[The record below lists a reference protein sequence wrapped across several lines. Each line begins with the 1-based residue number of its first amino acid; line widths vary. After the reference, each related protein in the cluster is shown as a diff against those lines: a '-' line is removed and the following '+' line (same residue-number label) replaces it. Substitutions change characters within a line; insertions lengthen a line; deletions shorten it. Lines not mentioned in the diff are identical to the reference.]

1 MPSANATQHI
11 VTTALRR
18 STVLVLL
25 GSQLCAAMAGTLED
39 VRERGS
45 LRCGIS
51 ENSPS
56 FSTINEDGER
66 VGIDIDHCKTIS
78 AAVFGEIKIEYV
90 VLTPHTAFTTV
101 QSGGVDVFCGGATWT
116 FTRDVPMGLDATG
129 IYFYG
134 GQGFVTRRDANVRS
148 VADLDGATI
157 CVVQGTTNEQN
168 LADYFAAHEL
178 EYKSL
183 TFSDFERG
191 LSAYRSGRC
200 DAFTTQR
207 TGLAIRAMG
216 WPDRE
221 EHLILNALISKE
233 PQTALV
239 RQGDDAWRD
248 LVFWAFNARVAAE
261 ELGVSQAN
269 VEDMRAKS
277 NNPEIQRLLGVTG
290 NFGSE
295 LGVGNDWAYQVI
307 RLVGNYED
315 IWERSFGY
323 LGLERGPN
331 ALWTESGLMFA
342 VPMR

>member
-1 MPSANATQHI
+1 MKGSHASRYELTVAPRLGTILALLVAQIGAT
-11 VTTALRR
+11 
-18 STVLVLL
+18 
-25 GSQLCAAMAGTLED
+25 MAGTLED
-39 VRERGS
+39 VRERGA

-78 AAVFGEIKIEYV
+78 AAVFGEIKIDYV
-90 VLTPHTAFTTV
+90 VLTPHTAFTSV

-134 GQGFVTRRDANVRS
+134 GQGFVTRRDANVRR
-148 VADLDGATI
+148 VADLHGATI

-168 LADYFAAHEL
+168 LADYFAARNLDYE
-178 EYKSL
+178 SL

-221 EHLILNALISKE
+221 DHVILNELISKE
-233 PQTALV
+233 PQSALV
-239 RQGDDAWRD
+239 RQGDDNWRD

-269 VEDMRAKS
+269 VEEMRAKS

-290 NFGSE
+290 SFGRE
-295 LGVGNDWAYQVI
+295 LGVGDDWAYHVI

-331 ALWTESGLMFA
+331 ALWTEGGLMFA